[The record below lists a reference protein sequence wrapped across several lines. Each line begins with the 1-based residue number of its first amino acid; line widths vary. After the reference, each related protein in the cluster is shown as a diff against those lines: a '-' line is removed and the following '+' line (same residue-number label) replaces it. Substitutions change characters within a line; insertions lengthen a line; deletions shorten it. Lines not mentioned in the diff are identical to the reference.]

1 MNKAPVLSALLL
13 ASLAHAQQV
22 GREDITLNFGDF
34 QSKAQWTYPGS
45 TTGKLPAVL
54 LIPGSTPADMDF
66 HVYGADGTLK
76 SSIFKDLADGLATRG
91 VATLRYNKHYVS
103 GPRQVDAQKFYTQA
117 DLGMFLRDAETAL
130 QAVEQNPRVD
140 PRRVFVYG
148 WSEGSTVAA
157 ALAARH
163 PELAGLILQG
173 PVVLPWRQ
181 LFEAQFNT
189 VQLPYLRSVVGDTLT
204 NDGLIKLLTGQG
216 GLVAKSVAAYFADQ
230 TQAQQGKFVINS
242 ALDTDKDGRLEVNTE
257 VVPGFKAV
265 LDSAFTPQ
273 GVFRI
278 YAPGRAL
285 PTVTA
290 QVPNLKLPVLV
301 LQGQDDASTPVGNLG
316 TLEAAFQK
324 AGTRATVKVYP
335 GLGHTLGPARSE
347 IDDDFRPI
355 AAQPMQDTINW
366 IKAR

>member
-1 MNKAPVLSALLL
+1 MNRASVLSALLL
-13 ASLAHAQQV
+13 AALAHAQQV

-45 TTGKLPAVL
+45 TTRKLPAVL

-76 SSIFKDLADGLATRG
+76 SSIFKDLASGLATRG
-91 VATLRYNKHYVS
+91 IATLRYNKHYVS

-130 QAVEQNPRVD
+130 QAMEQNPRVD

-181 LFEAQFNT
+181 LFEAQFNE
-189 VQLPYLRSVVGDTLT
+189 VQLPHLRSVVGDALT
-204 NDGLIKLLTGQG
+204 NDNLPQVLAGKG
-216 GLVAKSVAAYFADQ
+216 GLVAKSVGAYFADPV
-230 TQAQQGKFVINS
+230 QAQQGKFVVNS
-242 ALDTDKDGRLEVNTE
+242 ALDANRNGRLEVDAE
-257 VVPGFKAV
+257 IVPGFRAV
-265 LDSAFTPQ
+265 LDSAFRPQ
-273 GVFRI
+273 GFFSI
-278 YAPGRAL
+278 YSPNRAL

-290 QVPNLKLPVLV
+290 QVQQLKLPVLV
-301 LQGQDDASTPVGNLG
+301 LQGRNDANTPVSHLE
-316 TLEAAFQK
+316 TLETAFRK

-335 GLGHTLGPARSE
+335 GLGHTLGPAASV

-355 AAQPMQDTINW
+355 AEQPMQDAADW
-366 IKAR
+366 IGAH